1 MKTGDVEFVCPLLSI
16 SKVFYG
22 ELLFDSLGAPSRFGE
37 AAYLLCRKEASQ
49 S

>member
-1 MKTGDVEFVCPLLSI
+1 MKTGDVEFVCPFFSI
-16 SKVFYG
+16 SKVFSV

-37 AAYLLCRKEASQ
+37 ASYLLCRKEACQ